1 MASLSINGHV
11 VALEKFNKSLKGQ
24 PLETSIYNLTSLL
37 RLRQI
42 QGSEPCAIAT
52 ANLLLQVV
60 AKSKVSEVDQLLAH
74 ISAVGSQLVA
84 AQPKEPVVGNIV
96 RRVLGL
102 IRDEAEEDRNGGVS
116 RSSGLVTPVEIQPLT
131 GVFPPPRRAPILS
144 PISDK
149 RSPDPLLATLRR
161 LEVIDGIEEIK
172 DEIDQVDDQISAN
185 AEAQIRPGEYVLVY
199 EPTLTVRRF
208 LLKAAS
214 KRKFTVVTVIHP
226 ARQGSAESSYA
237 DLRKGLAK
245 HGVSTINVC
254 RRGNVARTAKKR
266 GSAVV
271 ILSGVYKF
279 SPEIPF
285 DEEALVDWGNP
296 SQAVNYSDGGIV
308 NHIAVQNPTTELIPE
323 DLVDVYITNLQHPFS
338 PAFNDLPPP
347 PYSETDIYSQAGAPP
362 HQPDAHPPLEPSAAA
377 AAYFDSRPVLD
388 PVTSGSS
395 LEHVINVSADSTP
408 EAFPFVP
415 GFLSRDVTEQDWRT
429 FLNFLIP
436 DHSTRSNEAVADR
449 KLRAEGSNTSTIGE
463 AEAQMS
469 AIISENGS
477 ANFSRLAVERTVEEW
492 NAWFFGPRGVTIHLA
507 PEPSAARMP
516 GAWDQSFDAAAA
528 GPPGFQPIP
537 PQEGPLRPIRE
548 TGIKYLGRNLLPGT
562 YGPFQPRGR
571 GWNSGGP
578 FGFPDRALPGLR
590 MTTPAECP
598 CRTLWS
604 RWALG
609 PWTTCPCDRESCVS
623 LDSLPD
629 YDDLDGQQ
637 YTVYTQALQQWLAR
651 GETMVSKQDVRQL
664 KADLRAAR
672 SRQCNLTTAQR
683 KECARDVK
691 NRLRELK
698 QVRRQHKRDQKE
710 LKRQEKQR
718 KRAEKREHKQKKRE
732 LKRSERENRHASNAG
747 IPAPPAPLLL
757 LRLLPHRPSTFP
769 AGEKIG
775 LREAELSKIEI
786 DLAMGNCNRTWGSAA
801 KAQSKKAALE
811 KEIEALQSSREQF
824 RLKADEEYARKL
836 DASENAS

>member
-1 MASLSINGHV
+1 MLPS
-11 VALEKFNKSLKGQ
+11 
-24 PLETSIYNLTSLL
+24 T
-37 RLRQI
+37 RLAAVL
-42 QGSEPCAIAT
+42 QGP
-52 ANLLLQVV
+52 
-60 AKSKVSEVDQLLAH
+60 
-74 ISAVGSQLVA
+74 
-84 AQPKEPVVGNIV
+84 
-96 RRVLGL
+96 
-102 IRDEAEEDRNGGVS
+102 
-116 RSSGLVTPVEIQPLT
+116 
-131 GVFPPPRRAPILS
+131 F
-144 PISDK
+144 
-149 RSPDPLLATLRR
+149 
-161 LEVIDGIEEIK
+161 
-172 DEIDQVDDQISAN
+172 
-185 AEAQIRPGEYVLVY
+185 
-199 EPTLTVRRF
+199 
-208 LLKAAS
+208 
-214 KRKFTVVTVIHP
+214 
-226 ARQGSAESSYA
+226 
-237 DLRKGLAK
+237 LAK
-245 HGVSTINVC
+245 HGSLVATWTSQHFLTLPLNNLKINNTTREVLSATGG
-254 RRGNVARTAKKR
+254 RGFVATA
-266 GSAVV
+266 
-271 ILSGVYKF
+271 F
-279 SPEIPF
+279 TM
-285 DEEALVDWGNP
+285 
-296 SQAVNYSDGGIV
+296 Q
-308 NHIAVQNPTTELIPE
+308 
-323 DLVDVYITNLQHPFS
+323 
-338 PAFNDLPPP
+338 AFNDLPPP

-362 HQPDAHPPLEPSAAA
+362 APAGRPSVGRLSPHASLYGDDAISTSTAGDVIYTPPLTPQTSHASPLEPSAAA

-537 PQEGPLRPIRE
+537 PQEGPPPANTRGMSFGGVRLTDDGIYIGSSLAADRSGIRVGNITADQ

-578 FGFPDRALPGLR
+578 FGFPGQGPPWAPHDHSRGVPRAGPFGHG
-590 MTTPAECP
+590 
-598 CRTLWS
+598 
-604 RWALG
+604 G
-609 PWTTCPCDRESCVS
+609 PWGPGRHARGESSDSSDSDSDSESDRESCVS

-747 IPAPPAPLLL
+747 IPAPPAPPAPPAAPPAPAVHVPPVFADPMGFMN
-757 LRLLPHRPSTFP
+757 RCGNEMSRGRGRSGGGCGPGRGFGGGPWGPSP
-769 AGEKIG
+769 WGSGPWSMGGRQNAPVPGAWPSAAGQDAGDARMEGYNDAARKLEKKIG